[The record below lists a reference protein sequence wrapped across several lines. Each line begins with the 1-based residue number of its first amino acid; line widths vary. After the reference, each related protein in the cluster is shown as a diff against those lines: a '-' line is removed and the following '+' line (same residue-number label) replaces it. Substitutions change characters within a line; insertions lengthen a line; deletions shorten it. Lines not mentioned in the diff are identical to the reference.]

1 MNIQE
6 RQSQDIFFRV
16 GEFGAQH
23 ITQFPAASLAASLF
37 ADLAAV
43 SRELN
48 DFDSRES
55 SQSGAKRQR
64 QVAKTTTREM
74 LFDELRAINRTARVA
89 ALTEPKIE
97 GRFELPKTMTDLELL
112 SIAQGFAINAAPFA
126 AIFPRFALPVDFLD
140 RLNAAI
146 ADFQTSLQ
154 ERHAVRTAKTETT
167 AAIDAVIERGTVI
180 VKQLDVI
187 VKNTFRADA
196 ATLAAWKRASHPER
210 TKGKTAPETT
220 KATTAGA

>member
-23 ITQFPAASLAASLF
+23 VTQFPPASDAASLF

-43 SRELN
+43 ARELN

-64 QVAKTTTREM
+64 QVAKTTARET
-74 LFDELRAINRTARVA
+74 LLDELRAINRTARVA

-97 GRFELPKTMTDLELL
+97 GQFELPKTMTDLELL
-112 SIAQGFAINAAPFA
+112 SFAQGFAINAAPFA
-126 AIFPRFALPVDFLD
+126 AVFPRFALPADFLA

-167 AAIDAVIERGTVI
+167 AAIDGVIERGTII

-187 VKNTFRADA
+187 VKNTFRHDDA
-196 ATLAAWKRASHPER
+196 MLALWKRASHPER
-210 TKGKTAPETT
+210 TRSKTAPETA